1 MSALTAAI
9 NASSKGAG
17 SGSGG
22 GGGGSTGLTGIR
34 NEISKTSSM
43 LQQQMRS
50 EGLNGSGS
58 AIDLTH
64 LSEAGLGETSDLQAK
79 FKSEIQT
86 KFSGKRFFFLSFF
99 LYILL

>member
-1 MSALTAAI
+1 VSALTAAI

-22 GGGGSTGLTGIR
+22 GGGGSTGIR

-86 KFSGKRFFFLSFF
+86 KFPGKRFFFLSFF